1 MVTAVNAE
9 TGEPLEHVLVCIVV
23 IMNSDAFSSDYVVL
37 KYSLTRDRAG
47 RVRVRLDGG
56 NLEID
61 VKPVNLRLVTEHK
74 GTWYPAA
81 TVEATSCSKTF
92 IFIFEARG

>member
-1 MVTAVNAE
+1 VTAVNAE
-9 TGEPLEHVLVCIVV
+9 TGEHVLVRIVV
-23 IMNSDAFSSDYVVL
+23 IMNSDAFSSDYVIL
-37 KYSLTRDRAG
+37 KYSLIRDCAG

-74 GTWYPAA
+74 GTW
-81 TVEATSCSKTF
+81 
-92 IFIFEARG
+92 